1 MQGNQAKAWQA
12 KVEAMAKMNQTK
24 YGTSDANALASKMN
38 STEKKNLCDAIQS
51 GISQGMK
58 SMNIDLLRVA
68 ICK

>member
-1 MQGNQAKAWQA
+1 M
-12 KVEAMAKMNQTK
+12 VKMNQAK

-58 SMNIDLLRVA
+58 NMNIDLLRVA